1 MLVFNECMC
10 EKEEEQK
17 EIIKLSLFVYTL
29 EYTRPCASRKRAIGM
44 YSRNKG
50 VVCEQWYEYT
60 THTQHASRNT
70 RERKKKEREKK

>member
-10 EKEEEQK
+10 EKKEEQK

-60 THTQHASRNT
+60 THTT
-70 RERKKKEREKK
+70 C